1 MLRTD
6 KGPVRKGKEEREEKN
21 WLVGNE
27 REEIAVKFPKRQLT
41 GLDVVRKLEQP
52 F

>member
-1 MLRTD
+1 M
-6 KGPVRKGKEEREEKN
+6 GKEERKKKN

-27 REEIAVKFPKRQLT
+27 RELAVKFPKRQLT
-41 GLDVVRKLEQP
+41 RLDVARRLEQP